1 LNSSGLEQTRALA
14 QSYVD
19 QAIAALKDIPESE
32 AKDGLI
38 EMCNKVMKR
47 RK

>member
-1 LNSSGLEQTRALA
+1 VLA
-14 QSYVD
+14 QNYVD
-19 QAIAALKDIPESE
+19 QAVAAIRFFPDSE

-38 EMCNKVMKR
+38 EMCNKVMSR